1 MEARPGTVVAALEA
15 AAREHGPR
23 PALHFR
29 RAGAW
34 RSLTWGEYR
43 DRALTAGRGLA
54 ALGLEPGRG
63 VAILSANRPE
73 WVFAA
78 VGAVAAGGIP
88 AGLYVTSAP
97 EQWLH
102 VVGHAGATVAIV
114 ENREFLDRFA
124 PLRERLPDLRCVVLI
139 DGADGE
145 PAGEGVVSWDE
156 LLRRGREAPPG
167 ELERRVAAQKPDDLA
182 TLIYTSG
189 TTGPPKGVMLSHR
202 NLTWTAAA
210 VAEAFDERPDDAILC
225 YLPLGHVAEQMV
237 SVHAPMVRGAGV
249 WFAESLD
256 RLAEALRDVHP
267 TVFFSV
273 PRVWEKMQAAIQEA
287 GRRAPGWKRRLGA
300 WARRVGLAAG
310 RAEQQGRRRPLLYPL
325 AERLVFRRVR
335 ERIGLDRARLCLSG
349 AAPISGDTLEFFL
362 SLGIPILEIYGQSEC
377 SGPTTFS
384 LPGSYRT
391 GRVGTPMPGT
401 ELRIADDGEIL
412 IRGPHV
418 FLGYRGDPEGT
429 GETVDGD
436 GWLHTG
442 DVGRIDEEGFLAVT
456 DRKKELIITSGGKNV
471 GPQVIEVELQRMPA
485 VERAVV
491 VGDGRRYLAALL
503 TLDPERLES
512 AAEAA
517 GSEAR
522 DPEGAAACP
531 RFRAA
536 LERQVEEINSRLAR
550 FETIKRFAVLPG
562 PLTVEA
568 GELTPTLKL
577 KRRVIHRNYAD
588 EIEALYG
595 DDPSAGVAVGKASA
609 D

>member
-15 AAREHGPR
+15 AAREFGPR
-23 PALHFR
+23 PALHHR
-29 RAGAW
+29 RGGEW
-34 RSLTWGEYR
+34 RSVTWTEYR
-43 DRALTAGRGLA
+43 DRALTVGRGLA

-73 WVFAA
+73 WFFAA
-78 VGAVAAGGIP
+78 VGTIAAGGIP
-88 AGLYVTSAP
+88 AGLYTTSAP

-114 ENREFLDRFA
+114 ENRAFLERFSA
-124 PLRERLPDLRCVVLI
+124 LRERLPELRRVVLI
-139 DGADGE
+139 EGAGGDA
-145 PAGEGVVSWDE
+145 AGEGVVAWDE
-156 LLRRGREAPPG
+156 LLARGREAPAR
-167 ELERRVAAQKPDDLA
+167 ELERRVAAQAPEDLA

-256 RLAEALRDVHP
+256 KLAESLRDVRP

-287 GRRAPGWKRRLGA
+287 GRKAPGWKRRLGA
-300 WARRVGLAAG
+300 WARGVGLAAG
-310 RAEQQGRRRPLLYPL
+310 RAEQRGGRRPLLHPL
-325 AERLVFRRVR
+325 AERLVFRAVR
-335 ERIGLDRARLCLSG
+335 ARIGLDRARLCLSG
-349 AAPISGDTLEFFL
+349 AAPISTDTLEFFL

-377 SGPTTFS
+377 SGPATFS
-384 LPGSYRT
+384 LPGRYRT

-401 ELRIADDGEIL
+401 EIRIAEDGEIL
-412 IRGPHV
+412 VRGPHV
-418 FLGYRGDPEGT
+418 FMGYRGDREGT
-429 GETVDGD
+429 GETVDAD

-442 DVGRIDEEGFLAVT
+442 DVGRIDEDGFLAVT

-471 GPQVIEVELQRMPA
+471 GPQVIEVELQRIPA

-491 VGDGRRYLAALL
+491 VGDGRRYLTALL
-503 TLDPERLES
+503 TLDPERV
-512 AAEAA
+512 AAVAEGA
-517 GSEAR
+517 GSDAR
-522 DPEGAAACP
+522 DVAAAAACP
-531 RFRAA
+531 RFLAA
-536 LERQVEEINSRLAR
+536 LERQVAEVNSRLAR
-550 FETIKRFAVLPG
+550 FETIKRFSVLPEA
-562 PLTVEA
+562 LTVEA

-577 KRRVIHRNYAD
+577 KRRVIAKRYA
-588 EIEALYG
+588 ERIEALYRG
-595 DDPSAGVAVGKASA
+595 DEPGGVPVGAPSG
-609 D
+609 